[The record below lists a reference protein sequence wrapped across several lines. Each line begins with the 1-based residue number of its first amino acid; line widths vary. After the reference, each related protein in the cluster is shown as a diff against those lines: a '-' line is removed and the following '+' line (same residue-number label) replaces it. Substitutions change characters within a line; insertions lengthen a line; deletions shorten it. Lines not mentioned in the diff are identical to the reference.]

1 MLTMTLSVR
10 IVFSCSRV
18 CVSVLVLTEF
28 CVTTTESKTWWD
40 EMRWLC
46 DNERSDESSFLFLFV
61 WLKKSWQ
68 GERFRAEKGG
78 KNLALSYP
86 FVCVWNILRLS
97 FFPRKK
103 KVAIF
108 VLVFSS
114 PRYSH
119 KKVVWERKLVLM
131 STTNKNGTERTFRRF
146 QSLSHTR
153 THRDTFP
160 RRRFVRRS
168 YRGCS
173 LLVPHQGLV
182 GVCESIS
189 GALCALRVDENVVSR
204 VFRTRPP
211 LFQTTVRSGWQYIR
225 RWWRPGNRVSW
236 YDFIDIIQTYW

>member
-1 MLTMTLSVR
+1 
-10 IVFSCSRV
+10 
-18 CVSVLVLTEF
+18 
-28 CVTTTESKTWWD
+28 
-40 EMRWLC
+40 
-46 DNERSDESSFLFLFV
+46 
-61 WLKKSWQ
+61 
-68 GERFRAEKGG
+68 
-78 KNLALSYP
+78 
-86 FVCVWNILRLS
+86 
-97 FFPRKK
+97 
-103 KVAIF
+103 
-108 VLVFSS
+108 
-114 PRYSH
+114 
-119 KKVVWERKLVLM
+119 M

-211 LFQTTVRSGWQYIR
+211 LFQTTVRSG
-225 RWWRPGNRVSW
+225 
-236 YDFIDIIQTYW
+236 